1 MLFEGIRVDE
11 NVVKVSDGEFV
22 KIFAN
27 DIIDVGLEGAGGVAK
42 TQRHD
47 EIFEMAVAGSE
58 GGFVFISQRN
68 SEAVEG
74 FTDI

>member
-1 MLFEGIRVDE
+1 MLFESIRINKDVI
-11 NVVKVSDGEFV
+11 KVGNSKFV
-22 KIFAN
+22 KEFAD
-27 DIIDVGLEGAGGVAK
+27 DIIDIGLEGAGGVAQ
-42 TQRHD
+42 TEGHD
-47 EIFEMAVAGSE
+47 KVLEVAVAGSE